1 MSPIAERIQQRMDL
15 LATNGRAVALAIGSN
30 TNVVYDILKGRV
42 KNPRMDTLEKLARV
56 LRTTPDWLA
65 TGRGPAEDPAA
76 GRAGQGAA
84 TGDGPGTGT
93 GAGTGVGAGD
103 ATRGSASATGPERIG
118 EPLSPRPNVDPSSI
132 RTDGL
137 VGPRDFP
144 IYSSAQGGATGMVLS
159 YEPIEMVRRPEP
171 LFAVKGGFGMYV
183 VGDSMEPVYE
193 QGDMLLVHP
202 GKPPQRGDDVLLV
215 LHNGDTTDDH
225 AAMVK
230 RLVSYD
236 DTAVRL
242 RQYNPPHDFEIP
254 RTDILSLHLIVGS
267 YKRR

>member
-1 MSPIAERIQQRMDL
+1 MDAL
-15 LATNGRAVALAIGSN
+15 GTNGRAVALAIGTN
-30 TNVVYDILKGRV
+30 NNVVYDILKGRV
-42 KNPRMDTLEKLARV
+42 KNPRMDTLKKLAGV
-56 LRTTPDWLA
+56 LGTTPDWLSS
-65 TGRGPAEDPAA
+65 
-76 GRAGQGAA
+76 GQG
-84 TGDGPGTGT
+84 PEE
-93 GAGTGVGAGD
+93 
-103 ATRGSASATGPERIG
+103 ATGPG
-118 EPLSPRPNVDPSSI
+118 PGGATPPRPAARPGPQANVDSDSL

-215 LHNGDTTDDH
+215 LAGEDATDH

-236 DTAVRL
+236 DSAVRL
-242 RQYNPPHDFEIP
+242 KQYNPPKEFEIP
-254 RTDILSLHLIVGS
+254 RTEILSLHLIVGS

>member
-1 MSPIAERIQQRMDL
+1 MSPIAERIQQRMDAL
-15 LATNGRAVALAIGSN
+15 GTNGRAVALAVGTN
-30 TNVVYDILKGRV
+30 NNVVYDILKGRV
-42 KNPRMDTLEKLARV
+42 KTPRPDTLQKLARV
-56 LRTTPDWLA
+56 LKTTPEWLG
-65 TGRGPAEDPAA
+65 TGSGPEVDPA
-76 GRAGQGAA
+76 R
-84 TGDGPGTGT
+84 DR
-93 GAGTGVGAGD
+93 AGD
-103 ATRGSASATGPERIG
+103 AASATPGADRGHTAEERTA
-118 EPLSPRPNVDPSSI
+118 EPPARPGTPSPQPNVDPSSI

-202 GKPPQRGDDVLLV
+202 AKPPQRGDDVLLV

-242 RQYNPPHDFEIP
+242 RQYNPPRDFDIP
-254 RTDILSLHLIVGS
+254 RTEILSLHLIVGS